1 MQMSYSYPFLSFPT
15 LNLLIIYLMLLSN
28 FYLICFSS
36 YAQANFFSLNFTD
49 STDHEFGSHIMGRT
63 ASEPK
68 KNLFPSGKLT
78 KKSLAKFVKELHA
91 VDPALSNEDAACL
104 AATYLFENE
113 HHSRLF
119 YRVSACRQLSGTKA
133 PLPHLN
139 DHLQNVYDLW
149 KQKSTRKSK
158 GDAPDGKD
166 TTLAIRTV
174 AAEHARDQ
182 GIAVVQFE
190 LPTAVVLENAGK
202 VIIGLR
208 RFGKEDIAFTCLIET
223 LDRTAKG
230 GLDYKSVKDTINFEA
245 GECYKEI
252 EIEIIDDKNWN
263 PDKVFLVRLSLPDG
277 ESEEVAKGRICLM
290 TVTIVDDDE
299 PGIIGFEQ
307 RIFTV
312 GEGVGHAN
320 LTVLREFGA
329 DGRIRVPFKTLDG
342 SAKAGA
348 DYVSLEGELIFEH
361 GEIRKEISIEIS
373 DDLKAEKDEYFEVVL
388 LSADNGAKLS
398 KINRAMVAVTDD
410 DEQNQEMGQLLS
422 KVRSSSKELKIH
434 REAWIEQFRSAMK
447 VSDGDEST
455 LDYVLHVLSF
465 GWKILFAAI
474 PPVGIAGGWVTFF
487 SALTAIGVL
496 TAFVGDVAS
505 AFGCLIGL
513 DKSINAITLVAMGTS
528 LPDLFASRTAARLE
542 QTADNAIGNVTGSN
556 SVNVFLG
563 LGLPWLIASLY
574 WASQNQEFK
583 VPAGSLGFSV
593 GLYTAVSL
601 IATGVLLARRM
612 LPLFG
617 NSELGGP
624 KNLAVL
630 CALLFFVLWIIYVG
644 LSALQSYQVIAA

>member
-1 MQMSYSYPFLSFPT
+1 MGQS
-15 LNLLIIYLMLLSN
+15 
-28 FYLICFSS
+28 
-36 YAQANFFSLNFTD
+36 
-49 STDHEFGSHIMGRT
+49 GSEARK
-63 ASEPK
+63 SPP
-68 KNLFPSGKLT
+68 FPSGKLT
-78 KKSLAKFVKELHA
+78 KKNLAKFVKELHA

-119 YRVSACRQLSGTKA
+119 YRVTACRQLSGTKA
-133 PLPHLN
+133 PLPHLSE
-139 DHLQNVYDLW
+139 HLQNVYDLW
-149 KQKSTRKSK
+149 KQKGTKKAK
-158 GDAPDGKD
+158 GDSPDGKC
-166 TTLAIRTV
+166 TTVAIKTV

-190 LPTAVVLENAGK
+190 QPTAVVLENAGK
-202 VIIGLR
+202 VTIGLR
-208 RFGKEDIAFTCLIET
+208 RFGKEDFSFSCLIET
-223 LDRTAKG
+223 LDRTAKA
-230 GLDYKSVKDTINFEA
+230 GLDYKEVKETITFES
-245 GECYKEI
+245 GESYKEI
-252 EIEIIDDKNWN
+252 DIEIIDDKNWN
-263 PDKVFLVRLSLPDG
+263 PDKVFLVRLSLP
-277 ESEEVAKGRICLM
+277 EENEELAKGRICLM

-312 GEGVGHAN
+312 GEGVGTVK
-320 LTVLREFGA
+320 LTVLREFGG
-329 DGRIRVPFKTLDG
+329 DGRICVPFKTVDG
-342 SAKAGA
+342 SAKAGT
-348 DYVSLEGELIFEH
+348 DYVPIEGELIFEH
-361 GEIRKEISIEIS
+361 GEVRKEILIEIS

-422 KVRSSSKELKIH
+422 KVRSSSKEMKIH
-434 REAWIEQFRSAMK
+434 REAWIEQFRLAMR
-447 VSDGDEST
+447 VSDGEEST
-455 LDYVLHVLSF
+455 LDYVLHALSF

-487 SALTAIGVL
+487 SALAVIGIL

-505 AFGCLIGL
+505 TFGCLIGL
-513 DKSINAITLVAMGTS
+513 EKSINAITLVAMGTS

-542 QTADNAIGNVTGSN
+542 KTADNAIGNVTGSN

-563 LGLPWLIASLY
+563 LGLPWLIASVY
-574 WASQNQEFK
+574 WASQGKQFK

-612 LPLFG
+612 LPIFG
-617 NSELGGP
+617 NAELGGP
-624 KNLAVL
+624 KKLSLL
-630 CALLFFVLWIIYVG
+630 CALLFGFLWIIYVG